1 MTAGEMN
8 NQGRGDDRVHEFR
21 AKCERCQNVLGELAR
36 IHLAIDIPTRRLE
49 ADEPDW
55 IGRLRKI
62 CLHVRA
68 INGWEISTD
77 VEHVMATEI
86 RAAYEQMDAVWKH
99 VPATFRLDRIDGG
112 WWAQEARNGMLAT
125 YDHPTPLSL
134 MVSAG
139 QGGLSNGENSM
150 SYVQLTAW
158 LVGLGLGYG
167 LALVYLAQVLGFE
180 GNVHSRVAAALRM
193 IAEEPS

>member
-1 MTAGEMN
+1 
-8 NQGRGDDRVHEFR
+8 
-21 AKCERCQNVLGELAR
+21 
-36 IHLAIDIPTRRLE
+36 
-49 ADEPDW
+49 
-55 IGRLRKI
+55 
-62 CLHVRA
+62 
-68 INGWEISTD
+68 
-77 VEHVMATEI
+77 
-86 RAAYEQMDAVWKH
+86 
-99 VPATFRLDRIDGG
+99 
-112 WWAQEARNGMLAT
+112 
-125 YDHPTPLSL
+125 

-139 QGGLSNGENSM
+139 QWGLSNGENSM